1 VGSGILSSKA
11 KMKSKRY
18 KRRDGTLAQDTH
30 TYECKECN
38 RRFEINQSRQ
48 NYQTMEVNGK
58 SDKKIPGLF
67 AAGDT
72 ITARKPYRID
82 RLSGLSNATT
92 TGYKGAISAGN
103 YLKSL

>member
-1 VGSGILSSKA
+1 
-11 KMKSKRY
+11 
-18 KRRDGTLAQDTH
+18 
-30 TYECKECN
+30 
-38 RRFEINQSRQ
+38 
-48 NYQTMEVNGK
+48 MEVNGK